1 MELIKVYTTTCPQ
14 CKALDMVLD
23 KIKDKYPSI
32 TFKNLNAEEDEQ
44 FVTDNKIRNVPTLL
58 LYKDKDIVW
67 RNVGMISQSKLE
79 NKLQEYV

>member
-23 KIKDKYPSI
+23 KIKDKYPNI
-32 TFKNLNAEEDEQ
+32 IFKSLNAEEDEQ
-44 FVTDNKIRNVPTLL
+44 FVIDNKIRNVPTLL

-79 NKLQEYV
+79 DKLQEYV